1 MRTLRRGLPS
11 RGLPFALVLIGFIVL
26 AGAII
31 APTGALAREKKVA
44 FVDDDWDPIERGPGD
59 LDPHYEVY
67 FLELFDILD
76 YAVDV
81 FEIQPDAGAPHVPT
95 IEELADYPYVIWNCA
110 SADRIAISYAE
121 RRLLREYRAR
131 GGKLMLLGQGI
142 LNALGLPPFE
152 PDVQDFLGT
161 ELGIE
166 DFIVDAHVVGMEPS
180 DELGYGE
187 EIGFVDLDTA
197 NLPDPDPTLGD
208 VVYPTAGT
216 SSHLIGTLDAGGTA
230 PISTNR
236 YLPAPLHFQSV
247 LMEAVA
253 DPEVRAAYLGAY
265 SEWLGFEGDDLMD
278 FMDGLEDLSP
288 GAPCPPHELGWDPGL
303 HAIHFASWGSAS
315 CDAVLS
321 MPLLL
326 TEGDC
331 ADWSIRFSHLVSNP
345 GSQSEMVLLELAGG
359 ADLLRVL
366 ALPSAAGGETFD
378 LRFKVLRDGQLVHDE
393 RFPGLALDTIR
404 RLRVSQ
410 SFATPM
416 LGLELSDRLGNFIAS
431 STFTGFVLNVEE
443 LSLRARGLNHED
455 ASPVEGWIDDLAIG
469 GCLVPRLL
477 TAVDE
482 APPLLLGSLRVQP
495 NPFNPSTRI
504 SGELVTAG
512 RVELAV
518 YDAQGRRQR
527 LLDAGERAAG
537 AFSVEWDGRDEAG
550 RRLPGGVYL
559 VRLSDGAGSRA
570 VKLVMLK

>member
-1 MRTLRRGLPS
+1 MRTPRHGRHLLGPA
-11 RGLPFALVLIGFIVL
+11 FALLLVALL
-26 AGAII
+26 AGAIA
-31 APTGALAREKKVA
+31 APDALAREKKVA

-59 LDPHYEVY
+59 ADPHYETF
-67 FLELFDILD
+67 FLEAFDLLG
-76 YAVDV
+76 YAFDT
-81 FEIQPDAGAPHVPT
+81 FEIHPDGGAPHLPT
-95 IEELADYPYVIWNCA
+95 LEELAPYPFVIWNCA
-110 SADRIAISYAE
+110 SADSVALDYAE

-142 LNALGLPPFE
+142 LNALSPPPYE
-152 PDVQDFLGT
+152 PDVLDFLRT
-161 ELGIE
+161 ELGI
-166 DFIVDAHVVGMEPS
+166 DSFALDAHVVGMEPA
-180 DELGYGE
+180 DAFGYGAD
-187 EIGFVDLDTA
+187 IGLVNLDTA
-197 NLPDPDPTLGD
+197 DLPDPDPTLAD
-208 VVYPTAGT
+208 VVFPTADAL
-216 SSHLIGTLDAGGTA
+216 SHLIGTLNDGGTA
-230 PISTNR
+230 PVSTNR
-236 YLPAPLHFQSV
+236 YLPSPLHFQSV

-253 DPEVRAAYLGAY
+253 DDSVRADYLGAY

-278 FMDGLEDLSP
+278 FMDGLEDLTP
-288 GAPCPPHELGWDPGL
+288 GAPCPPHELEWDPAL
-303 HAIHFASWGSAS
+303 HAIRFASWGSAS

-331 ADWSIRFSHLVSNP
+331 ADWSIRLSHLISNP

-378 LRFKVLRDGQLVHDE
+378 LRFKVIRDGQVVHDE
-393 RFPGLALDTIR
+393 RFPNLALDTIR
-404 RLRVSQ
+404 RLRLSQ

-431 STFTGFVLNVEE
+431 STFTGFVLDVEE
-443 LSLRARGLNHED
+443 LRLRARGLNHET
-455 ASPVEGWIDDLAIG
+455 ASPVEGWLDDLAIG
-469 GCLVPRLL
+469 GCLAPRLTT
-477 TAVDE
+477 TAVGE

-504 SGELVTAG
+504 SGELVAAG
-512 RVELAV
+512 PVELAV

-537 AFSVEWDGRDEAG
+537 PFSVEWDGCDEAG
-550 RRLPGGVYL
+550 RRLAGGVYL
-559 VRLSDGAGSRA
+559 VRLSNGAGSRA

>member
-1 MRTLRRGLPS
+1 MRQPRLGRHPL
-11 RGLPFALVLIGFIVL
+11 GLPFALLLVAFL
-26 AGAII
+26 AGALA
-31 APTGALAREKKVA
+31 APEALARVKKVA

-59 LDPHYEVY
+59 QDPHYEDF
-67 FLELFDILD
+67 FLELFDSLD
-76 YAVDV
+76 YTVDV
-81 FEIQPDAGAPHVPT
+81 FEVQPDAGDPHVPT
-95 IEELADYPYVIWNCA
+95 IEQLTEYPYVIWNCA
-110 SADRIAISYAE
+110 SADRIALSYAE

-142 LNALGLPPFE
+142 LNALGTPPFA
-152 PDVQDFLGT
+152 PDVQDFLRF

-166 DFIVDAHVVGMEPS
+166 SFAIDAHVVGMEPS
-180 DELGYGE
+180 DALGYAE

-216 SSHLIGTLDAGGTA
+216 SSHLTGTLDAGGTA

-253 DPEVRAAYLGAY
+253 DTELRAAYLSGY

-278 FMDGLEDLSP
+278 FMDGLEDLTP
-288 GAPCPPHELGWDPGL
+288 GAPCPPHELDWDPEL
-303 HAIHFASWGSAS
+303 RAIRFASWGSAS

-326 TEGDC
+326 TEGEC
-331 ADWSIRFSHLVSNP
+331 ADWSIRFSHLISNP
-345 GSQSEMVLLELAGG
+345 GAQSEMVLLELAGG

-393 RFPGLALDTIR
+393 RFPDLALETIR

-416 LGLELSDRLGNFIAS
+416 LGIEISDSRGNFIAG
-431 STFTGFVLNVEE
+431 STFTDFVLEVEE
-443 LSLRARGLNHED
+443 LRLRARGLNHED
-455 ASPVEGWIDDLAIG
+455 AQPVEGWIDDLAIG
-469 GCLVPRLL
+469 GCLVPRLT
-477 TAVDE
+477 TAVGE

-504 SGELVTAG
+504 SGELVVAG

-537 AFSVEWDGRDEAG
+537 PFSVEWDGRDEAG

-559 VRLSDGAGSRA
+559 VRLSDGTGSRA